1 MKRLVN
7 PQIFSNH
14 KVKKVINSNFFS
26 NPYMKRVVNPEII
39 ESGKVE
45 SSFVSDS
52 LSWKIKIF
60 LGKSRHHTGGPG
72 ACTLG

>member
-45 SSFVSDS
+45 SSFASDS
-52 LSWKIKIF
+52 LS
-60 LGKSRHHTGGPG
+60 
-72 ACTLG
+72 